1 MSTGGDRPVIRVQ
14 AGRHKRVRLGHPWIF
29 SNEIEMTAEARA
41 LTPGT
46 EALFVDQHGSAL
58 GSGYFNPHSLIAG
71 RIVARDGAA
80 IDGALIEDRLG
91 RALSLRERLYD
102 APFYRLV
109 HSEADA
115 LPGLIVDRYGDVLV
129 VQINAAGMELL
140 TDELI
145 AALRSVVAP
154 TAILLRNDGSARE
167 QEGLETE
174 VRWIGTAPEMPIEIV
189 EDGTRF
195 LVDLGEGQKT
205 GWFYDQRPG
214 RTLVASLAAG
224 ASVLDLYCYLG
235 AFGVRAA
242 AAGAR
247 GITAIDRS
255 QPALDLAARAAVLNG
270 VEGLCDFRRA
280 AVFDA
285 LEEYA
290 TSGARFDIVVADPPA
305 FVRARRDI
313 KSGARGYRKL
323 ARLSAKLVAE
333 GGLLFAASCSH
344 HVGVELFAEQ
354 VRRGLADAG
363 RTGRILTTGGAGPDH
378 PVHPF
383 LPESA
388 YLKYQLLQLD

>member
-1 MSTGGDRPVIRVQ
+1 MSTGDRPVIRLQ

-41 LTPGT
+41 LAPGA
-46 EALFVDQHGSAL
+46 EALFVDSRGAAL

-80 IDGALIEDRLG
+80 LDGALIEDRLG

-129 VQINAAGMELL
+129 VQVNAAGMDRL

-145 AALRSVVAP
+145 AALRSIVAP
-154 TAILLRNDGSARE
+154 SAILLRNDAAARE

-174 VRWIGTAPEMPIEIV
+174 LRWIGAAPEMPIEIV
-189 EDGTRF
+189 EHGTRF
-195 LVDLGEGQKT
+195 LVDLDAGQKT
-205 GWFYDQRPG
+205 GWFYDQRPA
-214 RTLVASLAAG
+214 RTLVASLAAD
-224 ASVLDLYCYLG
+224 ATVLDLYCYLG
-235 AFGVRAA
+235 GFGVRAA
-242 AAGAR
+242 TAGASR
-247 GITAIDRS
+247 VTAIDRS
-255 QPALDLAARAAVLNG
+255 QPALDLGGRAAALNG
-270 VEGLCDFRRA
+270 VDGICDFRRA

-285 LEEYA
+285 LAEYA
-290 TSGARFDIVVADPPA
+290 AGGARFDIVVTDPPA
-305 FVRARRDI
+305 FVRTRRDI

-323 ARLSAKLVAE
+323 ARLSAALVAE

-344 HVGVELFAEQ
+344 HVGAELFAEQ

-363 RTGRILTTGGAGPDH
+363 RTGRILAAGGAGPDH

-383 LPESA
+383 LPETA